1 MNFDHIFASIS
12 IGCGVIV
19 MFGRVG
25 VWWICSLSAKST
37 GVIVWLLFACFV
49 CNEVKFCRCI
59 EKALMHKKKAISG

>member
-49 CNEVKFCRCI
+49 CNEVKFV
-59 EKALMHKKKAISG
+59 AVLKKHLCTKKRQ